1 MVYATPT
8 KQLAHQVFSTAQIE
22 GVPARL
28 LVGSHHGWSA
38 ADESDVDGGEAIAI
52 TTYSSIFNTSPKLPV
67 PRLILLDDA
76 HAGEQFVGEQYGIT
90 IRRYEYEAVYL
101 AILDALQPFLSGL
114 QVQRLQGQPD
124 PGGTTRFA

>member
-1 MVYATPT
+1 M
-8 KQLAHQVFSTAQIE
+8 
-22 GVPARL
+22 
-28 LVGSHHGWSA
+28 
-38 ADESDVDGGEAIAI
+38 
-52 TTYSSIFNTSPKLPV
+52 

-90 IRRYEYEAVYL
+90 TIHRYEAVYF

-124 PGGTTRFA
+124 PARTTRFA